1 MKNILYSFLFFLF
14 FNSNFLFAIEIII
27 NEEDWPCKVHHLE
40 APKQSDYW
48 PGKNIS
54 LDSKWKDDPE
64 VKELVDYITNHAN
77 SIDNGKKAV
86 DEFSKK
92 FENKKIKEEKFNLV
106 FSGIFQEMS
115 LYLSL
120 AKHGVFQFITRIQ
133 LLEKELI
140 KQNLK
145 DKKLEKRS
153 IGRSKKGW
161 VLEIADDSE
170 EEAEFQCNRMD
181 FLERKAK
188 TLTNQ
193 LITNL

>member
-1 MKNILYSFLFFLF
+1 MKIFFYSFIFFLF
-14 FNSNFLFAIEIII
+14 FNFNFLIATEIVIDE
-27 NEEDWPCKVHHLE
+27 NEWPCKLHHLKP
-40 APKQSDYW
+40 PKQTDYW

-54 LDSKWKDDPE
+54 LDEKWKKDPE
-64 VKELVDYITNHAN
+64 VKELVNYITNHAN
-77 SIDNGKKAV
+77 SIDQGI
-86 DEFSKK
+86 
-92 FENKKIKEEKFNLV
+92 KKIDKFSRTIKESDLKKEKFDLI
-106 FSGIFQEMS
+106 FSGVFQEMS

-120 AKHGVFQFITRIQ
+120 AKHGVFQFITRIE

-145 DKKLEKRS
+145 NKKLEKKS

-161 VLEIADDSE
+161 ILEIADDSE

-188 TLTNQ
+188 TLTKQ

>member
-27 NEEDWPCKVHHLE
+27 NEEDWPCKIHHLE

-77 SIDNGKKAV
+77 SIDYGKKAV

-92 FENKKIKEEKFNLV
+92 FDNKKIKEEKFNLV

-161 VLEIADDSE
+161 VLDIADDSE

>member
-27 NEEDWPCKVHHLE
+27 NEEDWPCKLHHLE

-54 LDSKWKDDPE
+54 LDSKWKNDAE
-64 VKELVDYITNHAN
+64 VKELVNYITNHAN
-77 SIDNGKKAV
+77 SIDQGKKAINA
-86 DEFSKK
+86 FSDKIEEKNVKKKK
-92 FENKKIKEEKFNLV
+92 FDLV

-115 LYLSL
+115 LYLSF
-120 AKHGVFQFITRIQ
+120 AKHGVFQFITRIK
-133 LLEKELI
+133 LLEKELV

-161 VLEIADDSE
+161 ILEIADDSE

-181 FLERKAK
+181 FLEKKAK
-188 TLTNQ
+188 LLINQ
-193 LITNL
+193 LIINL

>member
-27 NEEDWPCKVHHLE
+27 NEEDWPCKLHHLE

-77 SIDNGKKAV
+77 SIDYGKKAV

-92 FENKKIKEEKFNLV
+92 FDNKKIKEEKFNLV

-181 FLERKAK
+181 FLEKKAK

>member
-27 NEEDWPCKVHHLE
+27 NEEDWPCKIHHLE

-77 SIDNGKKAV
+77 SIDYGKKAV

-92 FENKKIKEEKFNLV
+92 FDNKKIKEEKFNLV

>member
-1 MKNILYSFLFFLF
+1 MKNIFYSFLFFIF
-14 FNSNFLFAIEIII
+14 FSFNFSLSTEIII
-27 NEEDWPCKVHHLE
+27 NEDEWPCKINHLKP
-40 APKQSDYW
+40 PKQSDYW
-48 PGKNIS
+48 PGKNILLN
-54 LDSKWKDDPE
+54 LDWKKDAD
-64 VKELVDYITNHAN
+64 VKELVNYITNHAN
-77 SIDNGKKAV
+77 SIDQGKK
-86 DEFSKK
+86 EINKFS
-92 FENKKIKEEKFNLV
+92 EKFSDKAIREIKFDLV

-120 AKHGVFQFITRIQ
+120 AKHGVFQFITRIK

-161 VLEIADDSE
+161 ILEIADDSE

-188 TLTNQ
+188 TLQN
-193 LITNL
+193 NS

>member
-1 MKNILYSFLFFLF
+1 MRNILYSFLFFLF

-27 NEEDWPCKVHHLE
+27 NEEDWPCKLHHLE

-77 SIDNGKKAV
+77 SIDYGKKAV

-92 FENKKIKEEKFNLV
+92 FDNKKIKEEKFNLV

>member
-77 SIDNGKKAV
+77 SIDYGKKAV

-92 FENKKIKEEKFNLV
+92 FDNKKIKEEKFNLV

-145 DKKLEKRS
+145 NKKLEKKR

-161 VLEIADDSE
+161 ILEIADDSE

>member
-27 NEEDWPCKVHHLE
+27 DEEDWPCKVHHLE

-92 FENKKIKEEKFNLV
+92 FDNKKIKEEKFNLV

>member
-27 NEEDWPCKVHHLE
+27 DEEDWPCKLHHLE

-77 SIDNGKKAV
+77 SIDYGKKAV

-92 FENKKIKEEKFNLV
+92 FDNKKIKEEKFNLV

-133 LLEKELI
+133 ILEQELI

-161 VLEIADDSE
+161 ILEIADDSE

-181 FLERKAK
+181 FLEKKTKA
-188 TLTNQ
+188 LTKQ

>member
-27 NEEDWPCKVHHLE
+27 NEEDWPCKLHHLE

-54 LDSKWKDDPE
+54 LDSKWKNDAE
-64 VKELVDYITNHAN
+64 VKELVNYITNHAN
-77 SIDNGKKAV
+77 SIDQGKKAINA
-86 DEFSKK
+86 FSDKIEEKNVKKKK
-92 FENKKIKEEKFNLV
+92 FDLV

-115 LYLSL
+115 LYLSF

-133 LLEKELI
+133 LLEEELI

-145 DKKLEKRS
+145 NKKLEKRS
-153 IGRSKKGW
+153 IGRSDKGW
-161 VLEIADDSE
+161 ILEIADDAE

-181 FLERKAK
+181 FLEKKAK
-188 TLTNQ
+188 ALTNQ

>member
-27 NEEDWPCKVHHLE
+27 NEEDWPCKLHHLE

-77 SIDNGKKAV
+77 SIDYGKKAV

-92 FENKKIKEEKFNLV
+92 FDNKKIKEEKFNLV

-161 VLEIADDSE
+161 VLEIADD
-170 EEAEFQCNRMD
+170 
-181 FLERKAK
+181 
-188 TLTNQ
+188 
-193 LITNL
+193 

>member
-27 NEEDWPCKVHHLE
+27 NEEDWPCKIHHLE

>member
-40 APKQSDYW
+40 SPKQSDYW

-54 LDSKWKDDPE
+54 LDSKWKNDAE
-64 VKELVDYITNHAN
+64 VKELVNYITNHAN
-77 SIDNGKKAV
+77 SIDQGKKAIN
-86 DEFSKK
+86 DFSNKFNNKNIKEKK
-92 FENKKIKEEKFNLV
+92 FDLV

-115 LYLSL
+115 LYLSF
-120 AKHGVFQFITRIQ
+120 AKHGVFQFITRVE
-133 LLEKELI
+133 LLEEELI

-145 DKKLEKRS
+145 GKKLEKRN

-161 VLEIADDSE
+161 ILEIADDAE
-170 EEAEFQCNRMD
+170 EEAEFQCNRMN
-181 FLERKAK
+181 FLEKKAK
-188 TLTNQ
+188 ALTKQ
-193 LITNL
+193 LIINL

>member
-27 NEEDWPCKVHHLE
+27 NEEDWPCKLHHLE

>member
-1 MKNILYSFLFFLF
+1 
-14 FNSNFLFAIEIII
+14 
-27 NEEDWPCKVHHLE
+27 
-40 APKQSDYW
+40 
-48 PGKNIS
+48 
-54 LDSKWKDDPE
+54 
-64 VKELVDYITNHAN
+64 
-77 SIDNGKKAV
+77 
-86 DEFSKK
+86 
-92 FENKKIKEEKFNLV
+92 
-106 FSGIFQEMS
+106 MS

-145 DKKLEKRS
+145 NKKLEKKR

-161 VLEIADDSE
+161 ILEIADDSE

-181 FLERKAK
+181 FLEKKAK

>member
-1 MKNILYSFLFFLF
+1 MKNILYTFLFFLF
-14 FNSNFLFAIEIII
+14 FNSNFLFATEIVI
-27 NEEDWPCKVHHLE
+27 NEDEWPCKVHHLE
-40 APKQSDYW
+40 KPKQSDYW

-77 SIDNGKKAV
+77 SIDYGKKAV

-92 FENKKIKEEKFNLV
+92 FDKKKIKEEKFNLV

>member
-27 NEEDWPCKVHHLE
+27 NEEDWPCKIHHLE

-77 SIDNGKKAV
+77 SIDHGKKAV

-92 FENKKIKEEKFNLV
+92 FDNKKIKEEKFNLV

>member
-1 MKNILYSFLFFLF
+1 MKIKFYISFFILLFSLNILLA
-14 FNSNFLFAIEIII
+14 NQIVIK
-27 NEEDWPCKVHHLE
+27 EDEWPCKLNHLK
-40 APKQSDYW
+40 APEQSDFW
-48 PGKNIS
+48 PEKNVDLNS
-54 LDSKWKDDPE
+54 DWKNDNE
-64 VKELVDYITNHAN
+64 VRELVNYITNHAN
-77 SIDNGKKAV
+77 SIDQGKKAI
-86 DEFSKK
+86 DKFSKK
-92 FENKKIKEEKFNLV
+92 YNDKNLKERKFELIY
-106 FSGIFQEMS
+106 SGIFQEMS

-133 LLEKELI
+133 LLERELI

-161 VLEIADDSE
+161 ILEIADDSE

>member
-1 MKNILYSFLFFLF
+1 MKNIFYSFLFFLLF
-14 FNSNFLFAIEIII
+14 SFNFSLSTEIII
-27 NEEDWPCKVHHLE
+27 NEDEWPCKINHLKP
-40 APKQSDYW
+40 PKQSDYW
-48 PGKNIS
+48 PGKNIPLN
-54 LDSKWKDDPE
+54 LDWKKDAD
-64 VKELVDYITNHAN
+64 VKELVNYITNHAN
-77 SIDNGKKAV
+77 SIDQGKK
-86 DEFSKK
+86 EINKFS
-92 FENKKIKEEKFNLV
+92 EKFSDKAIREIKFDLV

-120 AKHGVFQFITRIQ
+120 AKHGVFQFITRIK

-161 VLEIADDSE
+161 ILEIADDSE

-181 FLERKAK
+181 FLERKTK
-188 TLTNQ
+188 ELTNQ
-193 LITNL
+193 LIINL